1 MHKGK
6 YAIIC
11 KLKYAE
17 ICTKCAVPNMQKM
30 CTDTTSMHM
39 RNMQYVCIIS
49 PKYAFI
55 CRYMQIYVLYA

>member
-17 ICTKCAVPNMQKM
+17 ICTKYAVPNMQEIY
-30 CTDTTSMHM
+30 TNNMHM
-39 RNMQYVCIIS
+39 
-49 PKYAFI
+49 
-55 CRYMQIYVLYA
+55 